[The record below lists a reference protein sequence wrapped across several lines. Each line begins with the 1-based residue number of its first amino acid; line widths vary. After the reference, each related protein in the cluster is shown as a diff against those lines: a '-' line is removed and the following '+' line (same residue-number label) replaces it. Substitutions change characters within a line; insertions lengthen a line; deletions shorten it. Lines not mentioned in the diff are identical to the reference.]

1 MTASES
7 GLACVV
13 RIRRMFIVAIQ
24 TFKTK
29 PLEVQRQILVLLLL
43 CYNLL
48 LNQSP
53 FLKQLVIYGLKYA
66 AVVICEFRVTKLL
79 NLMNYG

>member
-13 RIRRMFIVAIQ
+13 RIRRMFIVATQ

-43 CYNLL
+43 LYNLL
-48 LNQSP
+48 
-53 FLKQLVIYGLKYA
+53 
-66 AVVICEFRVTKLL
+66 
-79 NLMNYG
+79 